1 MVIDLESQG
10 NNAGVTIGV
19 IDRSI
24 WESSAPVIV
33 ATQLFNDAWEVR
45 GWELRWSLAKGF
57 GAPLRGHFHFGAV
70 LADLFR
76 EIAVLSRAHER
87 F

>member
-19 IDRSI
+19 VDRSI
-24 WESSAPVIV
+24 WESSAPVIM
-33 ATQLFNDAWEVR
+33 AAQLLSEAWEVK
-45 GWELRWSLAKGF
+45 GLRWGLKQGF
-57 GAPLRGHFHFGAV
+57 GAPLRGHFHFGAG

-76 EIAVLSRAHER
+76 ETALLSRAHER